1 MDLSRFNAFCRSL
14 PASTHVVQWGDH
26 DVWKV
31 GGKVYVIAGTQ
42 ADGHFS
48 ASFKVSDMAF
58 EALRDH
64 PDCRP
69 APYLA
74 SRGLKWIQYYRGDVL
89 GDDELLDFVRDAY
102 RIVASGLSKKKQK
115 ELGLLS

>member
-1 MDLSRFNAFCRSL
+1 MTPEACNAFCAAL
-14 PASTHVVQWGDH
+14 PATTHVVQWGAS

-31 GGKVYVIAGTQ
+31 GGKVFVIASTQ
-42 ADGHFS
+42 PDGHFS
-48 ASFKVSDMAF
+48 CSFKVTDMGF

-74 SRGLKWIQYYRGDVL
+74 SRGMTWIQYYAGDQMS
-89 GDDELLDFVRDAY
+89 DDELKGHIEASHA
-102 RIVASGLSKKKQK
+102 IIASGLSKKKQK
-115 ELGLLS
+115 ELNL